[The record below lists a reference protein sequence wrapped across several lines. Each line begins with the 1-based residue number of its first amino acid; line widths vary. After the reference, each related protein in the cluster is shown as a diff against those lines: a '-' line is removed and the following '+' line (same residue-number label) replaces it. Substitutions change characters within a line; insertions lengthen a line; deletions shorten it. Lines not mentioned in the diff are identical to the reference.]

1 MNELITIE
9 NIGEN
14 GIIFLN
20 LEDVARGLGFIQIKN
35 QVEYVRTDRVTN
47 YLNEF
52 SFSTCGE
59 KLISDTSY
67 PFDFARS
74 GENDFIPTFS
84 NIPTKLDNFPYNFFQ
99 DK

>member
-9 NIGEN
+9 KVRGFIGEN

-47 YLNEF
+47 YLDEF
-52 SFSTCGE
+52 GFSTCGE
-59 KLISDTSY
+59 
-67 PFDFARS
+67 
-74 GENDFIPTFS
+74 N
-84 NIPTKLDNFPYNFFQ
+84 
-99 DK
+99 